1 MKLSVSPPLTSLPV
15 FVGLFAAL
23 CLAGVCNA
31 FLDIRLGSFG
41 IEVFLWTLVC
51 ASSLVLG
58 ARQRGVIS
66 DAGRRVQTVAF
77 VLGLIL
83 LVFFFLPIWGIPR
96 ALVPFLATLQVAQNC
111 VMTTRRQLHLG
122 LLISL
127 MMVVYASTHPR
138 ADWTMLFYLI
148 PYVVAVVFTLA
159 AEQIGRRAED
169 VRRTSV
175 GVGPVAGQGVAILA
189 ATAGILLGGALL
201 YAVTPQITGP
211 TLLSK
216 YGQPGHYA
224 KFDAQPG
231 VAQGEGLDGVNAA
244 TGERSS
250 VGGGG
255 MDGVWPTLVQMRE
268 AADRPGMPKWQ
279 ATSIRVMA
287 EVAEVGDRIV
297 RPFRLALDDG
307 WRRLKAWLNAHR
319 QVLQQ
324 SLLGLILLALLVAA
338 WLLLK
343 ETRPAAWL
351 RVRFDYL
358 RLVMLERH
366 GTGKRDALEYYAA
379 LQRLLDLEGLPRL
392 PQVNSREYLAQ
403 ICRRYEHLHS
413 EAEELTLQFER
424 ARYGD
429 REGSSADLTR
439 MRDLYRSMFHGVD
452 LAAALRRI

>member
-1 MKLSVSPPLTSLPV
+1 MKLPVSPSLTSLPV
-15 FVGLFAAL
+15 LVGLFAAL
-23 CLAGVCNA
+23 LLAGVCNA
-31 FLDIRLGSFG
+31 FLDIRQGNFG
-41 IEVFLWTLVC
+41 IEVFLWTLAC
-51 ASSLVLG
+51 AASLVLG
-58 ARQRGVIS
+58 WRQHGVIS
-66 DAGRRVQTVAF
+66 NAGRRGQAVGAF
-77 VLGLIL
+77 LGLTL

-96 ALVPFLATLQVAQNC
+96 ALVPFLATLQIAQNC
-111 VMTTRRQLHLG
+111 VMTTRRHLHLG
-122 LLISL
+122 LFISL

-148 PYVVAVVFTLA
+148 PYVIAVVFTLA

-175 GVGPVAGQGVAILA
+175 GAGPVAGQGVAILA
-189 ATAGILLGGALL
+189 ATAAILLGGVLL
-201 YAVTPQITGP
+201 YAVTPQLTKP
-211 TLLSK
+211 VLFSK

-224 KFDAQPG
+224 KLDAQPG
-231 VAQGEGLDGVNAA
+231 VAQGEAVDGVNAA
-244 TGERSS
+244 TGERAS
-250 VGGGG
+250 GGEGG
-255 MDGVWPTLVQMRE
+255 MDGIWPTLAQMRE

-279 ATSIRVMA
+279 ATSIRGMA
-287 EVAEVGDRIV
+287 DVAEAGNRIM
-297 RPFRLALDDG
+297 RPLRLALEDG
-307 WRRLKAWLNAHR
+307 WRRLKAWLDAHR

-324 SLLGLILLALLVAA
+324 SLLGLIVLALLVAA

-343 ETRPAAWL
+343 ETRPVAWL

-366 GTGKRDALEYYAA
+366 GAGRRDALEYYAA

-403 ICRRYEHLHS
+403 ICRRYEHLRC

-429 REGSSADLTR
+429 REGSSADPAR